1 MGLDGMTSEMEVD
14 FLRVLERDEI
24 EPHFQP
30 IVELST
36 RKLVGFEVLSRWH
49 HPTAGLIPPDEF
61 IPFAERAGLI
71 GLLTEKL
78 LGKAFAAATTIPSP
92 LTLSVN
98 LSPTQFRERNLP
110 LYIERAA
117 NRGGFPLHRLVLE
130 VTEGAL
136 IHNLQ
141 LARAIAHGLKELGV
155 RLALDDFG
163 TGYSSLRHLQA
174 LPFDELKVDAS
185 FVRSMNHRPESRKIT
200 AAVVGLGHSLG
211 LTTLAEGVESTAQT
225 EMLLWLGCEYGQG
238 WLFGRPVPA
247 DKLPELVGRGVFSIA
262 ETRPEEPI
270 REALFNGIEALPL
283 QRLAQLQAIYD
294 GAPIGLMFL
303 DTNMRYIG
311 INRPAAELNGVSVP
325 EHIGRRMTEASPG
338 LFSLFEPHIRRS
350 LRGESFRDI
359 EVMYTP
365 FGREER
371 VLLLSYEPARDEADE
386 VIGVSIAI
394 VDDSERKRANEAI
407 PRPQQSGLP
416 AHKDRPAASAAVM
429 LDPKQEIWDRQSLLD
444 RIDALEQEVRTL
456 RAPTSAIASAKS
468 ARRSVIQSSHR

>member
-1 MGLDGMTSEMEVD
+1 MALNGMTSQMEID
-14 FLRVLERDEI
+14 FFRVLERDEI
-24 EPHFQP
+24 VPYFQP

-36 RKLVGFEVLSRWH
+36 GKLMGFEVLSRWH
-49 HPTAGLIPPDEF
+49 HPSAGLIPPDEF
-61 IPFAERAGLI
+61 IPIAERTGLI

-78 LGKAFAAATTIPSP
+78 LRKAFAAATAIPSP

-110 LYIERAA
+110 LHIERAA
-117 NRGGFPLHRLVLE
+117 NRGGFPLHRLFLE

-141 LARAIAHGLKELGV
+141 QARAISHGLKELGV

-185 FVRSMNHRPESRKIT
+185 FVRSMDHRRESRKIT

-211 LTTLAEGVESTAQT
+211 LMTLAEGVESTAQA

-247 DKLPELVGRGVFSIA
+247 EKLPELVAREGFPTTESGPA
-262 ETRPEEPI
+262 EPL
-270 REALFNGIEALPL
+270 REALFSRLEALPM

-294 GAPIGLMFL
+294 GAPIGLIFL
-303 DTNMRYIG
+303 DTNMRYMG
-311 INRPAAELNGVSVP
+311 INRRAAELNGATVA
-325 EHIGRRMTEASPG
+325 EHMGRRIIDISPG
-338 LFSLFEPHIRRS
+338 LFPLLEPHIRRS
-350 LRGESFRDI
+350 LRGESFKDI
-359 EVMYTP
+359 EATYSQS
-365 FGREER
+365 GEEKVDR

-386 VIGVSIAI
+386 IIGVSIAI
-394 VDDSERKRANEAI
+394 ADYTERKRANEVLRSPGEHDVAD
-407 PRPQQSGLP
+407 QN
-416 AHKDRPAASAAVM
+416 AMSAGGVGA
-429 LDPKQEIWDRQSLLD
+429 LLNPEHGARDRQSLLD
-444 RIDALEQEVRTL
+444 RINELEQEVRQL
-456 RAPTSAIASAKS
+456 RASTADIDS
-468 ARRSVIQSSHR
+468 R